1 MIQIKKNSPPKKFL
15 DFKLQ
20 NPNFHFDDMPSD
32 VKNALRTSL
41 LKEQGYLCA
50 YCMSRINDEFDK
62 VKIEHYN
69 ARNLDNELDYKNL
82 LAVCTGNL
90 AGSDLE
96 RQHCDTK
103 KGNSSLHIDPQN
115 LSHIKQISY
124 KSDGTICAKNNAG
137 FDDDLN
143 YTLNLNDEYG
153 YLKNNR
159 KRALQEFKNK
169 LHTMLRDKAATLE
182 YCRKAL
188 HFYTTPVNGA
198 FSPYCGIIIH
208 YLLKKLHGL

>member
-1 MIQIKKNSPPKKFL
+1 MIHIKKNAPPKKFL

-69 ARNLDNELDYKNL
+69 ARTLDNELDYKNL

-103 KGNSSLHIDPQN
+103 KGNTPLHIDPQN
-115 LSHIKQISY
+115 PNHIKQISY
-124 KSDGTICAKNNAG
+124 KSNGTIYAKNNTD
-137 FDDDLN
+137 FDDDFN
-143 YTLNLNDEYG
+143 NTLNLNDEYG
-153 YLKNNR
+153 YLKINR

-169 LHTMLRDKAATLE
+169 LHTMLGDKAATLE

-208 YLLKKLHGL
+208 YLLKRLHDL

>member
-1 MIQIKKNSPPKKFL
+1 MIYIKKNAPPKKFL
-15 DFKLQ
+15 DFRLQ

-50 YCMSRINDEFDK
+50 YCMSRINDK
-62 VKIEHYN
+62 VKVEHYN
-69 ARNLDNELDYKNL
+69 ARTFDNELDYKNL

-115 LSHIKQISY
+115 PNHIKQISY
-124 KSDGTICAKNNAG
+124 KSDGTICAKNNAD
-137 FDDDLN
+137 FDYDLN
-143 YTLNLNDEYG
+143 NILNLNDEYG
-153 YLKNNR
+153 YLKTNR

-169 LHTMLRDKAATLE
+169 LHTMLRDKTATLE

-188 HFYTTPVNGA
+188 HFYTTPVNGV

-208 YLLKKLHGL
+208 YLLKRLHNL